1 MIKRVPTESCFSF
14 AVHVDPTAAIAA
26 GTNSTL
32 EGMECHHHEGPSHRS
47 DFLFSLAQSKQTVLE
62 VGSGFLCFWDP
73 RVARSCG
80 RALSC
85 PRRDRFPARSAA
97 GLGSALL
104 PHSFTKDNT
113 TEIDRCFPAKVR
125 RHTQTTTTRA
135 ATRQK
140 QQQKDK
146 EGNKR
151 KRPFACCARSL
162 LCSGSGTRRNK
173 KRQSVLPSL
182 LLSRDFE
189 AGPSHLPSSSGRVSQ
204 LRGTME
210 DEPHEE
216 AANDVVR
223 CCYWDAS
230 RG

>member
-1 MIKRVPTESCFSF
+1 MWTLRPQLPLVQILRWKEWSVITTKGLPTVRTFCFPSPNPNKRFW
-14 AVHVDPTAAIAA
+14 
-26 GTNSTL
+26 
-32 EGMECHHHEGPSHRS
+32 RW
-47 DFLFSLAQSKQTVLE
+47 
-62 VGSGFLCFWDP
+62 GSGFLCFWDP